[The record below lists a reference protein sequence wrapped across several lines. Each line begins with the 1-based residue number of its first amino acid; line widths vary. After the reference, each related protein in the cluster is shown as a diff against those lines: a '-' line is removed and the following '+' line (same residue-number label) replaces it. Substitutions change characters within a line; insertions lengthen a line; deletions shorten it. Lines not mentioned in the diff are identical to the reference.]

1 MSMPPLPFYQA
12 IEDLVLH
19 FIEFSTVIRFPN
31 KQFFSNLFVLKPL
44 RQQLQDIEFAIGQR
58 LVQGLGTGREGGL
71 EGGIGNAA
79 SGP

>member
-44 RQQLQDIEFAIGQR
+44 RQQLQDIELET
-58 LVQGLGTGREGGL
+58 LV
-71 EGGIGNAA
+71 
-79 SGP
+79 GPSYVLIIY